1 MKTIAQFSKLKKKL
15 QSKVLFMKNTN
26 TMKAKKF
33 KVKNLSKNVINRPA
47 LKFND
52 VRVVES
58 L

>member
-1 MKTIAQFSKLKKKL
+1 
-15 QSKVLFMKNTN
+15 MKNTN

-33 KVKNLSKNVINRPA
+33 KVKNLSKHVINRPA